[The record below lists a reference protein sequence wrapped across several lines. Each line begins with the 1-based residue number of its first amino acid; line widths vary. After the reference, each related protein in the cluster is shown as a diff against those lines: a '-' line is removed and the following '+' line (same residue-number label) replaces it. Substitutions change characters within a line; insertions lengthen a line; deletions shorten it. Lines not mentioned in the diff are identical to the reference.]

1 MRTPLKPL
9 DPLEPFFVTLPID
22 VREAI
27 HPSFLQTSKAESSLA
42 ALLRQ
47 QPLRRRHSEPPR
59 ISERFRESLRREKP
73 DASWLLADHTPS
85 EDLSDLCLVHR
96 ARALLDHLGVLWA
109 DLKDSGGSAVP
120 ALAPAAEGEVGSHSA
135 PSIIDPSIAE
145 SLKDD
150 KVVNNQTLVPI
161 IANLQ
166 LLISQELSRRET
178 VLTSIRTLHSHLFNA
193 CTRLCL
199 PFDSFINQRIL
210 PPTASIYTKR
220 NVLQARV
227 TEVDAIVESRE
238 VRLSGLREGVEEMR
252 NALGD
257 LTETEFVVN
266 APDDLSA
273 DTLDTWSSTLYALE
287 SEKSARVSR
296 LARLSAKIHHA
307 SHQLNRF
314 PSSSDQERVLFTFLQ
329 TPIPPLS
336 VSNLPILPNTGRSP
350 PDVPT
355 STTAYAM
362 EQHYK
367 SLLEHQH
374 PTSPTHI
381 PLTRIY
387 IEWLES
393 LLAELDK
400 ELLSRRERCRT
411 LVKEIQLCLEELGE
425 DEMDGLE
432 VEDLGRVEEYALL
445 AGDLRRRWR
454 VAMQETVDKLLADL
468 TILWDKC
475 HIPAEQRTSFL
486 AQFTPETLY
495 SPLSIHPLTLELM
508 SLQERYELESPIY
521 RMIQQRTDLLSKMR
535 DFEVSA
541 SDPKRLFRS
550 SFQLVEEERF
560 RKTCV
565 PSLLKLEEE
574 LKRIVLVYEQDQ
586 DRRFVFQGVPF
597 LAKLDQETASRFI
610 NESIF
615 VFNTSTTTHP
625 RGTITPGRQQHLT
638 PAKKQPA
645 RVHVVES
652 PRPRTP
658 TMRPR
663 TPIVDGTPARKL
675 RSVSSA
681 VAVGSNSAAGV
692 GGVGLVRG
700 RSFSHVGKA
709 RE

>member
-1 MRTPLKPL
+1 M
-9 DPLEPFFVTLPID
+9 
-22 VREAI
+22 
-27 HPSFLQTSKAESSLA
+27 
-42 ALLRQ
+42 
-47 QPLRRRHSEPPR
+47 
-59 ISERFRESLRREKP
+59 
-73 DASWLLADHTPS
+73 
-85 EDLSDLCLVHR
+85 
-96 ARALLDHLGVLWA
+96 
-109 DLKDSGGSAVP
+109 
-120 ALAPAAEGEVGSHSA
+120 
-135 PSIIDPSIAE
+135 
-145 SLKDD
+145 
-150 KVVNNQTLVPI
+150 
-161 IANLQ
+161 
-166 LLISQELSRRET
+166 
-178 VLTSIRTLHSHLFNA
+178 
-193 CTRLCL
+193 
-199 PFDSFINQRIL
+199 
-210 PPTASIYTKR
+210 
-220 NVLQARV
+220 
-227 TEVDAIVESRE
+227 ESRE
-238 VRLSGLREGVEEMR
+238 VRLLGLREGVEEMR

-257 LTETEFVVN
+257 LRETEFVVN

-273 DTLDTWSSTLYALE
+273 ETLDTWSSTLYALE

-314 PSSSDQERVLFTFLQ
+314 PSFSDQERTLSTFLQ
-329 TPIPPLS
+329 TPIPPLN
-336 VSNLPILPNTGRSP
+336 VSNIPLLPNTGLSP
-350 PDVPT
+350 SRPPPNLPT
-355 STTAYAM
+355 TTTAYAM

-387 IEWLES
+387 IEWLEL

-400 ELLSRRERCRT
+400 ELESRREKCRT

-425 DEMDGLE
+425 DEMDGLD
-432 VEDLGRVEEYALL
+432 VEDLGRVEELSLL
-445 AGDLRRRWR
+445 AVELRRRWR

-475 HIPAEQRTSFL
+475 HIPAEQPTSFL

-508 SLQERYELESPIY
+508 SLQERYELEEPIY
-521 RMIQQRTDLLSKMR
+521 RVIQQRADLLSKMR
-535 DFEVSA
+535 EFEVSA

-574 LKRIVLVYEQDQ
+574 LKKIVLVYEHEQH
-586 DRRFVFQGVPF
+586 RRFDFEGVPF
-597 LAKLDQETASRFI
+597 LAKLDQEITSRFI

-615 VFNTSTTTHP
+615 VFNTSAAPTHP
-625 RGTITPGRQQHLT
+625 RSTLTPGRQQHMT
-638 PAKKQPA
+638 SAKKQPA
-645 RVHVVES
+645 RVHVMDS

-663 TPIVDGTPARKL
+663 SPIVDAVTPARKL

-681 VAVGSNSAAGV
+681 AMVGSGSAAGV

-700 RSFSHVGKA
+700 RSFSHAGRAK
-709 RE
+709 E